1 MSSDP
6 SELARLLDA
15 EAEHAEATR
24 NDPPPAG
31 AVWTRPGLARSVTF
45 SLRLNPEEL
54 AALQDYAQAQ
64 GVPASTIARGWIVAR
79 LAAESNGPDDTA
91 TMLDRLETDVRTL
104 RKLVAS

>member
-1 MSSDP
+1 MSGDP

-24 NDPPPAG
+24 NDPLPAG
-31 AVWTRPGLARSVTF
+31 VVWTRPGLARSVTF

>member
-1 MSSDP
+1 MSEDIKQLV
-6 SELARLLDA
+6 EQIAA
-15 EAEHAEATR
+15 ESEATM
-24 NDPPPAG
+24 NDPMPPG
-31 AVWTRPGLARSVTF
+31 TVWTRPGLARSVTF

-54 AALQDYAQAQ
+54 SALQAHAATQ
-64 GVPASTIARGWIVAR
+64 GVPASTIARGWIVSR

>member
-1 MSSDP
+1 MSGDP

-31 AVWTRPGLARSVTF
+31 VVWTRPGLARSVTF

-79 LAAESNGPDDTA
+79 LAAESYGPDDTA